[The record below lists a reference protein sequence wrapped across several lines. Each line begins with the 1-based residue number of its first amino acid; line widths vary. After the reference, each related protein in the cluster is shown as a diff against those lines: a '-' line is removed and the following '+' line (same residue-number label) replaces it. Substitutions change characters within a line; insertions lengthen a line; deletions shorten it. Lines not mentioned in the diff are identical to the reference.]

1 MFGATSVAGVATF
14 GVFYGFFSG
23 GSKLSEVD
31 PFNVSVNI
39 LPFYQWYH
47 LLRLQ

>member
-23 GSKLSEVD
+23 GSELTKVRSSNEL
-31 PFNVSVNI
+31 FNSSI
-39 LPFYQWYH
+39 SCY
-47 LLRLQ
+47 